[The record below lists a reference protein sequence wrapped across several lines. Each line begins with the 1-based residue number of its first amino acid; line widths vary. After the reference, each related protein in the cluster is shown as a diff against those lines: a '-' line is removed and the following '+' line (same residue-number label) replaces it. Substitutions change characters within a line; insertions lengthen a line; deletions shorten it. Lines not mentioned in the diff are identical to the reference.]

1 MTDLGDAQT
10 FLTIPQ
16 AVERIRQLGPAYAGT
31 TYNQVRRWAD
41 KGKLPFFVGFDG
53 RRVIS
58 EQALLTAF
66 IKPQLAAYR
75 R

>member
-1 MTDLGDAQT
+1 MAELGDAQT

-16 AVERIRQLGPAYAGT
+16 AAERIRLLGPAYAET
-31 TYNQVRRWAD
+31 TDNQVRRWAD
-41 KGKLPFFVGFDG
+41 KSKLPFFKGFDG

-66 IKPQLAAYR
+66 IKLQLAACR